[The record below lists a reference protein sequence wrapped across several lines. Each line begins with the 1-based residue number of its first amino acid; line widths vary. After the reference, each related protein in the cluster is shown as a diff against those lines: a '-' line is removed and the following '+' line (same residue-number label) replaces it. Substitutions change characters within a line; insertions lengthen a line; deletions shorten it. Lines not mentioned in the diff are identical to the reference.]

1 MHQKLAAHQTLE
13 INENC
18 ISDLYL
24 STIETETSE
33 TSKITW
39 FKTQYSDCMEL
50 YVDTETV
57 AKHFASH
64 RSWFCQCAHP
74 MKVEPLGENGYDLLV
89 GKFGSFGYQL
99 EVRVGLELV
108 PPDST
113 GTYRIRDIKVPNYTA
128 PGYEI
133 QFQSEMRLVEL
144 PTDQFCNQKEIEKLR
159 LPPVI
164 TGAKWNL
171 DLTVGVKFPEFI
183 QKMSPSLIEK
193 TGNKLLQKIVRQV
206 SRYLSYK
213 TQIDFHNTYNLP
225 FPKQR
230 KRK

>member
-89 GKFGSFGYQL
+89 GKFGSFGYFVTL
-99 EVRVGLELV
+99 KRHEYVNIMRILLTITTELYSCNLSPDAIGL
-108 PPDST
+108 
-113 GTYRIRDIKVPNYTA
+113 
-128 PGYEI
+128 
-133 QFQSEMRLVEL
+133 
-144 PTDQFCNQKEIEKLR
+144 
-159 LPPVI
+159 
-164 TGAKWNL
+164 
-171 DLTVGVKFPEFI
+171 
-183 QKMSPSLIEK
+183 
-193 TGNKLLQKIVRQV
+193 
-206 SRYLSYK
+206 
-213 TQIDFHNTYNLP
+213 
-225 FPKQR
+225 
-230 KRK
+230 